1 MKRLLCDYISNSI
14 DDIKKHYTNYHK
26 INKNNFF
33 FQQLLLN
40 QNGFLNC
47 DCVRCHEFKTTK
59 KFLAKHNFLKHYTDG
74 ERKPPEFKPIDVI
87 RNQEVTIYQITF
99 EKHSE
104 EYDFYNSTEV
114 VEDFLFNVKRLYKP
128 ANKVLF
134 KASFSIENIQNAT
147 IISPDIADIKNQRY
161 WSTQAYKGVYF
172 NDFIAAGIR
181 DDILKRVINNNLTGS
196 SWYFHRFIYLNVK
209 VIDEE
214 HKITF

>member
-1 MKRLLCDYISNSI
+1 MKCLLCDYISNTV

-26 INKNNFF
+26 INENNFF
-33 FQQLLLN
+33 FRQLLLN

-47 DCVRCHEFKTTK
+47 DCIRCHEFITTK
-59 KFLAKHNFLKHYTDG
+59 KYLAKHNFLKHYMDG

-104 EYDFYNSTEV
+104 KHFYNSAEV

-134 KASFSIENIQNAT
+134 KASFSIENIQNAP
-147 IISPDIADIKNQRY
+147 IISPDIADIKSQRY
-161 WSTQAYKGVYF
+161 WSTQVYKGVYF

-181 DDILKRVINNNLTGS
+181 DDILKRAINNNLTGS
-196 SWYFHRFIYLNVK
+196 SWYFHRFVYLNVK

-214 HKITF
+214 RNISI